1 MSTLSRDDGA
11 TLAYHDTGAPPGR
24 PDAPTVV
31 LGHGLLFRG
40 WMFHPQVEALRE
52 RYRCVTVDWRGQGDS
67 PLPPRGSRGYDMET
81 LTGDAAALVRHL
93 DVGPVHWVG
102 LSMGGFVGM
111 RLAARHPGLV
121 RSLTLLNTSAAR
133 ETRRA
138 LVEDLALAG
147 VFRVAGIA
155 PVRAAVEKIMFGP
168 DFLAS
173 PRRGP
178 VVEEWLSGLA
188 RQPRSGVARAVVGVV
203 TRRPVEAELSRV
215 SAPTLVVVGEHDQPT
230 PPRRGEA
237 IAAAVDGARLERL
250 GGCGH
255 SSTLEKPDEVT
266 ALLSGFL
273 DAH

>member
-1 MSTLSRDDGA
+1 MPTLTRDDGA
-11 TLAYHDTGAPPGR
+11 TIAYHDTGAPAGR

-40 WMFHPQVEALRE
+40 WMFHPQVEVLRE
-52 RYRCVTVDWRGQGDS
+52 RYRCVSVDWRGQGDS
-67 PLPPRGSRGYDMET
+67 PPQPRGARGYDMDT
-81 LTGDAAALVRHL
+81 LTGDAAALVSHL
-93 DVGPVHWVG
+93 AVGPVHWVG

-111 RLAARHPGLV
+111 RLAARHPDLV

-147 VFRVAGIA
+147 VFRVAGIG
-155 PVRAAVEKIMFGP
+155 PVRPAVEKIMFGP

-173 PRRGP
+173 SRREA
-178 VVEEWLSGLA
+178 VVEEWLTGLA

-203 TRRPVEAELSRV
+203 TRRSVEPELSRIT
-215 SAPTLVVVGEHDQPT
+215 APTLVVVGEHDQPT
-230 PPRRGEA
+230 PPRRGAA
-237 IAAAVDGARLERL
+237 IAAAVAGARLERL

-255 SSTLEKPDEVT
+255 SSTLEKPGEVT
-266 ALLSGFL
+266 DLLTGFL
-273 DAH
+273 GAH

>member
-1 MSTLSRDDGA
+1 MPTLLRDDGA
-11 TLAYHDTGAPPGR
+11 TIAYQDSGAPPGR

-31 LGHGLLFRG
+31 FGHGLLFRG
-40 WMFHPQVEALRE
+40 WMFHHQVAALRD
-52 RYRCVTVDWRGQGDS
+52 RYRCVTVDWRGQGAS
-67 PLPPRGSRGYDMET
+67 PPPPRGSRGYDMDT
-81 LTGDAAALVRHL
+81 LTGDAVALLGHL

-111 RLAARHPGLV
+111 RLAARHPDLI

-147 VFRVAGIA
+147 VFRLAGIGL
-155 PVRAAVEKIMFGP
+155 VRGAVEKIMFGP

-173 PRRGP
+173 PERGA
-178 VVEEWLSGLA
+178 VTGEWLSGLA
-188 RQPRSGVARAVVGVV
+188 EQPRAGVARAVVGVV
-203 TRRPVEAELSRV
+203 TRRPVEQELSRV
-215 SAPTLVVVGEHDQPT
+215 AAPTLVVVGDHDQPT
-230 PPRRGEA
+230 PPARGRA
-237 IAAAVDGARLERL
+237 IAAAIRGARLEQL
-250 GGCGH
+250 AGCGH

-266 ALLSGFL
+266 ALLADFL